1 VPRPGS
7 QRPGV
12 AALDGVLVVDK
23 PRGIT
28 SHDVVARVRRILRT
42 KRVGHVGTLD
52 PMATGVLPLVLD
64 RATRLA
70 SFLSAGDKVYHAVI
84 RLGVT
89 TDTYDATGTVIEAG
103 SRVAGPTIDRAAV
116 ESVATRFTGTFL
128 QTPPPYSAKKIRGV
142 RAYKLA
148 RKKMPVTPEPVEVVV
163 RAFDIETLE
172 DTKLSCRVTCA
183 PGFYMRS
190 LAHDL
195 GNALGVGGCLE
206 QLRREQ
212 SGSFSLADAVSLD
225 SLELDHD
232 TAPSHIVPIGELL
245 PNLPRVVVTEQGAGL
260 AAHGNTLMKSDFQ
273 PDSDRSVTGK
283 PGEPA
288 PVRVYDCH
296 GTLLA
301 IAEERA
307 AGILHP
313 RIVLV

>member
-1 VPRPGS
+1 MSRPVS
-7 QRPGV
+7 PRPGV
-12 AALDGVLVVDK
+12 APLDGVLVVDK

-28 SHDVVARVRRILRT
+28 SHDVVARVRRILST

-52 PMATGVLPLVLD
+52 PMATGVLPLVLE

-70 SFLSAGDKVYHAVI
+70 SFLSTGDKVYHAVI

-89 TDTYDATGTVIEAG
+89 TDTYDAMGTVIEAG
-103 SRVAGPTIDRAAV
+103 SRVSGPTIDRAAV
-116 ESVATRFTGTFL
+116 ETVAKRFTGTFL
-128 QTPPPYSAKKIRGV
+128 QTPPPYSAKKIGGV
-142 RAYKLA
+142 RAYRLA
-148 RKKMPVTPEPVEVVV
+148 RKKTPVTPKPVDVEV

-172 DTKLSCRVTCA
+172 DTQLSCRVTCA

-195 GNALGVGGCLE
+195 GDTLGVGGCLE

-212 SGSFSLADAVSLD
+212 SGAFSLADAVSLD
-225 SLELDHD
+225 SLELQPD
-232 TAPSHIVPIGELL
+232 TAPSRIVPIGELL
-245 PNLPRVVVTEQGAGL
+245 PDLPSVVVTDHGAGL
-260 AAHGNTLMKSDFQ
+260 AAHGNTLTKSDFQ
-273 PDSDRSVTGK
+273 GESSRSVSGE
-283 PGEPA
+283 PGEPTH
-288 PVRVYDCH
+288 VRVYDRH

>member
-1 VPRPGS
+1 MSRPVS
-7 QRPGV
+7 QQPGV
-12 AALDGVLVVDK
+12 APLDGVLVVDK

-28 SHDVVARVRRILRT
+28 SHDVVARVRRILGT

-52 PMATGVLPLVLD
+52 PMATGVLPLVLE

-84 RLGVT
+84 RLCVT
-89 TDTYDATGTVIEAG
+89 TDTYDATGTVIDAS
-103 SRVAGPTIDRAAV
+103 SRVSGAPIDRAAV
-116 ESVATRFTGTFL
+116 ETVAKRFTGTFL
-128 QTPPPYSAKKIRGV
+128 QTPPPYSAKKIAGV
-142 RAYKLA
+142 RAYRLA
-148 RKKMPVTPEPVEVVV
+148 RRKTPVRPKPVEVAV

-195 GNALGVGGCLE
+195 GDALGVGGCLE

-212 SGSFSLADAVSLD
+212 SGAYSLADAVSLD
-225 SLELDHD
+225 SLELKPDG
-232 TAPSHIVPIGELL
+232 APSHIVPIGELL
-245 PNLPRVVVTEQGAGL
+245 PDLPSVVVTDHGAGL

-273 PDSDRSVTGK
+273 QESGRSVAGE
-283 PGEPA
+283 PGESA
-288 PVRVYDCH
+288 HVRVYDRH
-296 GTLLA
+296 GKLLA